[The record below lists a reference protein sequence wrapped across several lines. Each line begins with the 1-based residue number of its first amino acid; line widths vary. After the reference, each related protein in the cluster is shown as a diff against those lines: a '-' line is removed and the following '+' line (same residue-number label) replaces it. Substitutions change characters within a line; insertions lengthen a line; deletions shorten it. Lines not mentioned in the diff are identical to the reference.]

1 MKVVI
6 IGGGP
11 AGMMAG
17 ISSANSGDDVC
28 ILEKNEKLGRKL
40 LITGKGRCNITSSL
54 EMKDFI
60 ANVPGNGRFLYSCFE
75 NFTNQDIIAMLKKQ
89 GVAVKE
95 ERGNRIFPVSDK
107 SMDVLRAFEKELNEK
122 LKQERIDVT
131 LPGKYT
137 QMGRVHPLTSTTN
150 EITAIFQS
158 LGFSVVP
165 QANAPE
171 VETEYFNF
179 DALNVPKD
187 HPARDVQDTF
197 YTEIAKNVVLRS
209 QTSNAQIHAMEGKN
223 PPIRIISPGR
233 VYRNENINARKNNFF
248 HQIEGLYVDKDITF
262 GDLKGVLNEFI
273 RTYFGASRPTRF
285 RSSFFPFT
293 EPSAEVDVQCI
304 MCEGKGCRTCSGTGW
319 LEVLGCGMVDPN
331 VLRGVGIDPDVYTGF
346 AFGMG
351 VERLAMLKYAI
362 DDIRLFFNDDVRF
375 LKQF

>member
-1 MKVVI
+1 MKEQ
-6 IGGGP
+6 
-11 AGMMAG
+11 
-17 ISSANSGDDVC
+17 
-28 ILEKNEKLGRKL
+28 LEKIYASAKEDLEKAKTISDLDEIRAKYLSRKGEFNEIKKNLKNLSDEDKRIVGSLANEITRSLESSIQEKHNEFYKKELDEKLSK
-40 LITGKGRCNITSSL
+40 
-54 EMKDFI
+54 
-60 ANVPGNGRFLYSCFE
+60 
-75 NFTNQDIIAMLKKQ
+75 
-89 GVAVKE
+89 
-95 ERGNRIFPVSDK
+95 
-107 SMDVLRAFEKELNEK
+107 
-122 LKQERIDVT
+122 ERIDVT
-131 LPGKYT
+131 LPGKYIPR
-137 QMGRVHPLTSTTN
+137 GKVHPITSTTN
-150 EITAIFQS
+150 EIVASLQS

-165 QANAPE
+165 DALSPE

-179 DALNVPKD
+179 DMLNVPKD

-197 YTEIAKNVVLRS
+197 YTLNAKNVVLRS
-209 QTSNAQIHAMEGKN
+209 QTSGAQIHVMEEQK
-223 PPIRIISPGR
+223 PPIRVIAPGR

-273 RTYFGASRPTRF
+273 RIYFGASRPTRF

-319 LEVLGCGMVDPN
+319 LEILGCGMVDPN
-331 VLRGVGIDPDVYTGF
+331 VLRGVGIDPEIYTGF

-362 DDIRLFFNDDVRF
+362 DDIRLFFNNDVRF

>member
-1 MKVVI
+1 MKEQLEQIYANAV
-6 IGGGP
+6 
-11 AGMMAG
+11 ADLSKAAS
-17 ISSANSGDDVC
+17 ISDLDEIRGKYLSRKGEFNEIKKNLKNLSDEDKRIVGSLANE
-28 ILEKNEKLGRKL
+28 ITQKLEASLKEKHDEFYKQELDAKL
-40 LITGKGRCNITSSL
+40 LK
-54 EMKDFI
+54 
-60 ANVPGNGRFLYSCFE
+60 
-75 NFTNQDIIAMLKKQ
+75 
-89 GVAVKE
+89 
-95 ERGNRIFPVSDK
+95 
-107 SMDVLRAFEKELNEK
+107 
-122 LKQERIDVT
+122 ERIDIT
-131 LPGKYT
+131 LPGKFIPR
-137 QMGRVHPLTSTTN
+137 GKVHPITSTTN
-150 EITAIFQS
+150 EIVSSLQS

-165 QANAPE
+165 DIQSPE
-171 VETEYFNF
+171 VETDYYNF

-197 YTEIAKNVVLRS
+197 YTTIAKNIVLRS
-209 QTSNAQIHAMEGKN
+209 QTSGAQIHAMEGQK
-223 PPIRIISPGR
+223 PPIRVIAPGR

-273 RTYFGASRPTRF
+273 RIYFGTSRPTRF

-331 VLRGVGIDPDVYTGF
+331 VLRNVGIDPEVYTGF

-362 DDIRLFFNDDVRF
+362 DDIRLFFNNDVRF